1 MDPRFTACP
10 HLPTP
15 REGMD
20 WSHFRVHGIRR
31 DGAFYRTAIEYGH
44 FLWSRGLPARAILC
58 LDRALGSN
66 LSGNEPVLAEWP
78 LPYRAMAW
86 FLANSPQDVF
96 IGNPRVHFQHLADRM
111 NEPRRDQRAARAWA
125 CWVIARAVLPHLP
138 GDPRH
143 RVVEPTEESVARS
156 LELHGI
162 AGEVALW
169 RSVLADVLRDG
180 PAALRGES

>member
-10 HLPTP
+10 HLPPP

-44 FLWSRGLPARAILC
+44 FLWNRGLPARAMLC

-66 LSGNEPVLAEWP
+66 LRGDERELIEWP

-86 FLANSPQDVF
+86 ILAHAPPDVF

-111 NEPRRDQRAARAWA
+111 PGPRREQRAARAWA

-143 RVVEPTEESVARS
+143 DVVEPTEDEVALL
-156 LELHGI
+156 LEKHGI

-169 RSVLADVLRDG
+169 RSVVSEALAERD
-180 PAALRGES
+180 R